1 VGRLCASGRLAVPGS
16 DVVTDDDG
24 YCSRNRG
31 RYPAQVAAPDA
42 RPALHDR
49 EEVASSDPRGARPE
63 KTIWHEIERR
73 SRLLL
78 PRRNRELYGHAGV
91 SPVERK
97 LGLEES
103 RLAV

>member
-1 VGRLCASGRLAVPGS
+1 MQPTRS
-16 DVVTDDDG
+16 
-24 YCSRNRG
+24 
-31 RYPAQVAAPDA
+31 
-42 RPALHDR
+42 
-49 EEVASSDPRGARPE
+49 
-63 KTIWHEIERR
+63 WHEIERR

-97 LGLEES
+97 LDLEES